1 MDQLRQGELRAAF
14 EQFKYAEAWSAK
26 WAKSAKEIWDVYQQK
41 LGDIYMYICIYIH
54 MYIIYIYINI
64 YYNMISYDMI
74 LIYIYAPAKK
84 NLLFFYDF
92 YW

>member
-41 LGDIYMYICIYIH
+41 LGDIYIMFTSYVYMY
-54 MYIIYIYINI
+54 IYIYICI
-64 YYNMISYDMI
+64 LYI
-74 LIYIYAPAKK
+74 LIYIII
-84 NLLFFYDF
+84 
-92 YW
+92 